1 MKIKTKLILCKDG
14 KYRVKTTYSNGRR
27 KTIRFF
33 SAEELEVSPE
43 ILPCVDFR
51 SKILERLSK

>member
-1 MKIKTKLILCKDG
+1 MKVKTKLIRCKDG
-14 KYRVKTTYSNGRR
+14 KYSVKASYSNGRK

-33 SAEELEVSPE
+33 SAGELGVSNLE
-43 ILPCVDFR
+43 LPCIDFR